1 MAILPK
7 SDSSQSELPES
18 VYRIED
24 LAVGGLLTRK
34 WKRTVYS
41 AAEDYEQFL
50 SHFKHLSEG
59 LREWREDKGRKA
71 AFLHL
76 EIEVHPWIIKRV
88 RDHLMTLFP
97 VGHDFGDYA
106 SQSTV
111 TLHLYDFLDHEGQY
125 WLLYDRGKAVLA
137 RTDDA
142 NTDQGS
148 TSSR

>member
-1 MAILPK
+1 MTTLPK
-7 SDSSQSELPES
+7 TGLAKTELPES
-18 VYRIED
+18 VYRTED

-41 AAEDYEQFL
+41 AVEDYEQFL
-50 SHFKHLSEG
+50 THFKHLSED
-59 LREWREDKGRKA
+59 LRAWRLDKGRKA

-111 TLHLYDFLDHEGQY
+111 TLHLYDFLDPIGQH
-125 WLLYDRGKAVLA
+125 WLLYDRGKAVLT

-142 NTDQGS
+142 ENQDK
-148 TSSR
+148 